1 MGRLVRIVVVG
12 GAVVLVLVGA
22 LVWFVLS
29 NLDAYVKRTV
39 ERVGSETTGT
49 TVELDGARISIKST
63 EGALDGLTIDNPPG
77 FETRHAFELD
87 EVQLDLDLA
96 TIRSDEIV
104 LREVAVEGAHLTF
117 EQRGDS
123 NNLREILNH
132 VQRISEEDAASD
144 DDRTEETRMVIETFN
159 FRGGRL
165 TVIHDRLDEDLTFEI
180 PDVTVRDIGRVGAGE
195 TLSSVAA
202 QLIEPVLRRALDAA
216 QDQAKAMVEERVNQE
231 IEDQTEKAVES
242 LKKRLLGND

>member
-1 MGRLVRIVVVG
+1 VGRLIRIVVVG
-12 GAVVLVLVGA
+12 GAIVLVLVGA

-29 NLDAYVKRTV
+29 NLDAYVKRAV

-49 TVELDGARISIKST
+49 TVALDGARISIKST

-104 LREVAVEGAHLTF
+104 LRKVAVEGAHLTF

-123 NNLREILNH
+123 NNLREILRH
-132 VQRISEEDAASD
+132 VERAGEDAESD
-144 DDRTEETRMVIETFN
+144 GGDTEETRMVIETFT

-165 TVIHDRLDEDLTFEI
+165 TVIDDRLDEDLTFEI
-180 PDVTVRDIGRVGAGE
+180 PDVTVRDVGRVGAGE
-195 TLSSVAA
+195 TLSNVAA
-202 QLIEPVLRRALDAA
+202 QLIDPVLRRALDAA
-216 QDQAKAMVEERVNQE
+216 QDQAKAKLEERVNQE
-231 IEDQTEKAVES
+231 IEDQKEKAVES